1 MDTRPGQGAN
11 KRTADGGRACEGLRV
26 TLSGT
31 GTGQDRIRISP
42 KRGRWR
48 VCEARQLVMI
58 VRQRS
63 RPAQG
68 LGLKEAD
75 SECGMW

>member
-1 MDTRPGQGAN
+1 MQISARRMEGELARP
-11 KRTADGGRACEGLRV
+11 EGDSVWYGDR
-26 TLSGT
+26 
-31 GTGQDRIRISP
+31 TGQDRIRISP

-75 SECGMW
+75 SEWYVVV

>member
-1 MDTRPGQGAN
+1 MWASGRYGWTSQVRVQVSARRMEGELARP
-11 KRTADGGRACEGLRV
+11 EGDSV
-26 TLSGT
+26 WYG
-31 GTGQDRIRISP
+31 DRIRISSE
-42 KRGRWR
+42 RGRWR
-48 VCEARQLVMI
+48 VCEAARQLVMI

-75 SECGMW
+75 S